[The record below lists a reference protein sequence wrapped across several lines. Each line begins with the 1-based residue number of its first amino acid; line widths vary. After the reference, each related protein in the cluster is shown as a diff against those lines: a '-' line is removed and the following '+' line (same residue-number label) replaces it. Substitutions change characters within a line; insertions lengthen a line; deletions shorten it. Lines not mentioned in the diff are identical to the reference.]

1 MTKFVVVEEELT
13 LLLSRKAA
21 EKMKL
26 ITVNY
31 DKFESVSGVVE
42 DKHDTQQDL
51 TPDPSKVESILKRES
66 SKTKVDNERLNR
78 TVSYLANSC
87 QSFLRS

>member
-1 MTKFVVVEEELT
+1 MIKFVVVEEELI
-13 LLLSRKAA
+13 LPLSCKAA

-42 DKHDTQQDL
+42 NKHDTSQDFSGALNGSVQL
-51 TPDPSKVESILKRES
+51 T
-66 SKTKVDNERLNR
+66 
-78 TVSYLANSC
+78 
-87 QSFLRS
+87 

>member
-1 MTKFVVVEEELT
+1 MIKFVVVEEELT
-13 LLLSRKAA
+13 LLLLRKAA

-31 DKFESVSGVVE
+31 DKFESVGGVVE

-51 TPDPSKVESILKRES
+51 KPEPSKVESILKPES
-66 SKTKVDNERLNR
+66 SKNKVDIERLNG
-78 TVSYLANSC
+78 TVNYLANPNPSC
-87 QSFLRS
+87 EH

>member
-1 MTKFVVVEEELT
+1 MIKFVVVEEELT
-13 LLLSRKAA
+13 LLLRRKAA

-42 DKHDTQQDL
+42 DKHDTPQDFPGAICCLSKRLPIELRGKVKKNL
-51 TPDPSKVESILKRES
+51 TG
-66 SKTKVDNERLNR
+66 
-78 TVSYLANSC
+78 
-87 QSFLRS
+87 

>member
-1 MTKFVVVEEELT
+1 MIKFVVVEEELT

-31 DKFESVSGVVE
+31 DKFQSVSGVVE
-42 DKHDTQQDL
+42 DTHDTQQDL
-51 TPDPSKVESILKRES
+51 KPDPSKVESILKLES
-66 SKTKVDNERLNR
+66 SKTKVYIERLNG
-78 TVSYLANSC
+78 TVNYLANPNPSC
-87 QSFLRS
+87 EH

>member
-1 MTKFVVVEEELT
+1 MIKFVVVEEELT

-31 DKFESVSGVVE
+31 DKFQSVSGVVE

-51 TPDPSKVESILKRES
+51 KPDPSKVESILKLES
-66 SKTKVDNERLNR
+66 SKTKLDIERING
-78 TVSYLANSC
+78 TANYLANPNPSC
-87 QSFLRS
+87 EH